1 MSFLYNVACL
11 RHFLEG
17 MKTDC
22 CIFCNKE
29 SILRNID
36 KAIILGWSKA
46 SCFSRMQTGAWTS
59 ILKAVILMLE
69 KVHLVLLAPFG
80 TNLLG

>member
-1 MSFLYNVACL
+1 
-11 RHFLEG
+11 

-29 SILRNID
+29 STLRNVD
-36 KAIILGWSKA
+36 KATISGWSKA

-59 ILKAVILMLE
+59 ILEAVIWMLE

-80 TNLLG
+80 MSLPG